1 MAGVI
6 VYVNADEGIK
16 RVVNNTRLYITL
28 LKKFKVDTNFW
39 DLADSLG
46 AGELEKAQGTAH
58 TLKGIAANLSL
69 SELFEKVRDLEAQI
83 KEKAVPPG
91 VLDGVKSAYDETIK
105 KIDEVIAKY
114 G

>member
-1 MAGVI
+1 MAGET
-6 VYVNADEGIK
+6 VYVNVEEGVK
-16 RVVNNTRLYITL
+16 RVVNNTRLYVTL
-28 LKKFKVDTNFW
+28 LKKFKADTNMGLIE
-39 DLADSLG
+39 DRLG
-46 AGELEKAQGTAH
+46 ASDFEKAQGAAH

-69 SELFEKVRDLEAQI
+69 SELFEKVRDLEARI

-91 VLDGVKSAYDETIK
+91 ALDGVKSAYDETIK